1 MVVDVSPGP
10 LASLRSSML
19 VANIDVAAWGERMG
33 VPTKKP
39 KFERSE
45 LIGRVHDA
53 LQTGKYWILPHARQR
68 CTERDVSATDIEVA
82 LEARRHVPRR
92 DRFDVSA
99 GDWSYCFEGPTLDG
113 EPLRVIVAFAESMLI
128 VTVVRLD
135 DGEEF

>member
-1 MVVDVSPGP
+1 MWRRG
-10 LASLRSSML
+10 A
-19 VANIDVAAWGERMG
+19 ERMG

-53 LQTGKYWILPHARQR
+53 LQTGKYWIVPHARQR

-82 LEARRHVPRR
+82 LEAHRHVPRR

-99 GDWSYCFEGPTLDG
+99 G
-113 EPLRVIVAFAESMLI
+113 
-128 VTVVRLD
+128 RLELLFR
-135 DGEEF
+135 GAYRGW